1 MLVIYGSDLSS
12 PANKVRFVAN
22 YLGLQYEYK
31 KIDLGAGEQ
40 RKPEFLSINPAG
52 KVPAINDDGFILS
65 ESGAIIKYFADKVE
79 SSLYPKSLKE
89 RALVDQ
95 EMDFLTLHVGGAM
108 QKVVF
113 NRLFAPR
120 RKITIDER
128 ALEEG
133 IGFLGRFLP
142 IVEKKLS
149 QTPYV
154 AGKVLTLADMTLLAT
169 LDPAEIT
176 NVNLD
181 VYPCIKK
188 WRENLRK
195 QDFYTKC
202 YKEYGESL
210 KATAKT

>member
-1 MLVIYGSDLSS
+1 MLIIYGSDLSS

-40 RKPEFLSINPAG
+40 RKPEFLNINPVG

-65 ESGAIIKYFADKVE
+65 ESGAIIRYFADKVG
-79 SSLYPKSLKE
+79 SSLYPKGLKE

-120 RKITIDER
+120 RKIVIDER

-149 QTPYV
+149 QTSYV
-154 AGKVLTLADMTLLAT
+154 AGKVITLADMTLLAT

-176 NVNLD
+176 NVDLN
-181 VYPCIKK
+181 VYPCLKK

-210 KATAKT
+210 KETAKT